1 MRRNMIAIVGAAG
14 AIADAVR
21 RQTEALATALA
32 DANFDLATG
41 GMDGVM
47 RAVARGRGRSNT
59 DVHLVHIESGE
70 GRAWQRNP
78 HPASVVRTNLGAMRN
93 HLVVRSADLVVAVSG
108 GAGTLSELAIAWQE
122 GKPIAALRGVGGWS
136 NKLADTA
143 LDHRRRPPIHG
154 CESVEEVVAWA
165 ERLRPAG
172 VFGGRRNQ
180 GFFPH
185 AVPALHRVHDG
196 TPSNAHRIHLR
207 FGMSIEKS
215 ELLHRLAALNDEVR
229 RWNRH
234 HQADTVA
241 LVTFD
246 DGWKDVLCLVD
257 AFKRLAHVCPVLF
270 VGENHFQ
277 TPIRPL
283 PLQRLY
289 EHCAAHDMDP
299 EDEQAFGA
307 TTRTR
312 LKALPEAEQHA
323 LLDAQGIAPMLA
335 PDWLLATKDIKDLQ
349 AAGWVIA
356 THGHAHENLPARR
369 GLASELG
376 ALAETVE
383 ERGQMPWLAWPE
395 GQWSA
400 AAYAAAHAAGIR
412 LQFALPRSDNPAIRD
427 SVVAREV
434 WKGDG
439 NESRARRMA

>member
-14 AIADAVR
+14 AIPAAVR
-21 RQTEALATALA
+21 QQTEALAEALA
-32 DANFDLATG
+32 DANFDLVTG

-47 RAVARGRGRSNT
+47 RAVSRGRGRSGN
-59 DVHLVHIESGE
+59 DVDLVHIESGE

-122 GKPIAALRGVGGWS
+122 GKPIAALRGVDGWS
-136 NKLADTA
+136 DQLAGTA

-154 CESVEEVVAWA
+154 CESVEDVVAWA
-165 ERLRPAG
+165 EQQRPEG

-180 GFFPH
+180 GFYPR

-196 TPSNAHRIHLR
+196 VPSPAQRIHLR

-215 ELLHRLAALNDEVR
+215 ELLRQLVALNDEVR
-229 RWNRH
+229 SWNRRR
-234 HQADTVA
+234 QADTVA
-241 LVTFD
+241 LATFD
-246 DGWKDVLCLVD
+246 DGWKDVLCLAD
-257 AFKRLAHVCPVLF
+257 AFQRLPALCPVLF

-277 TPIRPL
+277 TPARPL

-289 EHCAAHDMDP
+289 EHCAVEGIDP
-299 EDEQAFGA
+299 EDEQALGTA
-307 TTRTR
+307 TRTR
-312 LKALPEAEQHA
+312 LKTLPEAAQHA
-323 LLDAQGIAPMLA
+323 LLDARGIAPMLA
-335 PDWLLATKDIKDLQ
+335 PDWLLTAQDIADLQ

-356 THGHAHENLPARR
+356 THGHMHENLSARSD
-369 GLASELG
+369 LAPELA
-376 ALAETVE
+376 ALADAVE

-400 AAYAAAHAAGIR
+400 ASYQAARDAGIR
-412 LQFALPRSDNPAIRD
+412 LQFALPRSGNPAVRD
-427 SVVAREV
+427 GVVLREA
-434 WKGDG
+434 WNDG
-439 NESRARRMA
+439 

>member
-47 RAVARGRGRSNT
+47 RAVARGRGRSNN

-78 HPASVVRTNLGAMRN
+78 HPASVVRTSLGAMRN

-136 NKLADTA
+136 DKLAGTA
-143 LDHRRRPPIHG
+143 LDHRQRPPIQG
-154 CESVEEVVAWA
+154 CESIEEVVAWA
-165 ERLRPAG
+165 EQMRPAG

-180 GFFPH
+180 GFYPH

-196 TPSNAHRIHLR
+196 APGAAHRIHQR
-207 FGMSIEKS
+207 FGMSIGKS
-215 ELLHRLAALNDEVR
+215 ELLRRLAALNEEVGS
-229 RWNRH
+229 WNKR
-234 HQADTVA
+234 HQADAVA

-257 AFKRLAHVCPVLF
+257 AFQRLPNLCPVLF
-270 VGENHFQ
+270 IGENQFQ
-277 TPIRPL
+277 TPARPL

-289 EHCAAHDMDP
+289 AHCAAHGVDA
-299 EDEQAFGA
+299 EDEQVFGA
-307 TTRTR
+307 ATRTR
-312 LKALPEAEQHA
+312 LKTLPEAKQHA
-323 LLDAQGIAPMLA
+323 LLDERGVAPMLA
-335 PDWLLATKDIKDLQ
+335 PDWLLTPQDMADLQ

-356 THGHAHENLPARR
+356 THGHAHENLSARP
-369 GLASELG
+369 GLAAELD
-376 ALAETVE
+376 ALADAVE
-383 ERGQMPWLAWPE
+383 ERGHMPWLAWPE

-400 AAYAAAHAAGIR
+400 AAHAAAAAAGIR
-412 LQFALPRSDNPAIRD
+412 LQFSLARSANPPTCD
-427 SVVAREV
+427 GMVVREV
-434 WKGDG
+434 WDG
-439 NESRARRMA
+439 SGGMNRAL

>member
-1 MRRNMIAIVGAAG
+1 MRRNMVAIVGAAG
-14 AIADAVR
+14 SIPEAVR
-21 RQTEALATALA
+21 RQTEALAKALA
-32 DANFDLATG
+32 DAHFDLATG

-47 RAVARGRGRSNT
+47 RAVACGRGRSNT

-70 GRAWQRNP
+70 GRAWRRNP

-136 NKLADTA
+136 DKMAGTA

-154 CESVEEVVAWA
+154 CESVDDVIAWA

-180 GFFPH
+180 GFYPH
-185 AVPALHRVHDG
+185 TVPALHRVHAG
-196 TPSNAHRIHLR
+196 APSAAHRIHQR
-207 FGMSIEKS
+207 FGMSIEKR
-215 ELLHRLAALNDEVR
+215 ELVRRLAALSDDVGS
-229 RWNRH
+229 WNRR

-257 AFKRLAHVCPVLF
+257 AFQRLPNLCPVLF

-277 TPIRPL
+277 TPARPL

-289 EHCAAHDMDP
+289 AHCAVRGVDA
-299 EDEQAFGA
+299 EDAQALGA
-307 TTRTR
+307 ATRAR

-323 LLDAQGIAPMLA
+323 LLDERGVAPMLA
-335 PDWLLATKDIKDLQ
+335 PDWLLAPRDIGHLQ

-356 THGHAHENLPARR
+356 THGHVHENLPARP
-369 GLASELG
+369 GLAPELD
-376 ALAETVE
+376 ALAEAVE
-383 ERGQMPWLAWPE
+383 VRGHMPWLAWPE

-400 AAYAAAHAAGIR
+400 AARVAARDAGIR
-412 LQFALPRSDNPAIRD
+412 LQFALPRSGQPEGRD
-427 SVVAREV
+427 GVVVREV
-434 WKGDG
+434 WRPNVEATSG
-439 NESRARRMA
+439 AR